1 MLKSY
6 LNFVHFYF
14 EMQYLKHILLLLP
27 FFAFAQQSIETTFVN
42 KTELN
47 VEIFVGIDNFE
58 TTYYL
63 NNNELFKT
71 ENGNVVS
78 TYSNILL
85 GQITS
90 VNTFNP
96 LKIVV
101 FYKAFNTIVIL
112 DNRLSEMFKL
122 DFNTIQPFKDITHIT
137 TGIDN
142 TIWLF
147 NQTTQQLENY
157 DYKANVTRIKAL
169 PIQSEVIDLTS
180 NYNFSWLLT
189 KDYLYSYNYVG
200 SLLSKI
206 KNTGFTKLI
215 QTNGNL
221 ILQKENQLF
230 YLPKDTEVFL
240 ELKIPKLLIKQFFV
254 INETVYIYDDEFL
267 YQYRLKIN

>member
-1 MLKSY
+1 M
-6 LNFVHFYF
+6 NFVHFYL
-14 EMQYLKHILLLLP
+14 EMQYIKHIFFLFP
-27 FFAFAQQSIETTFVN
+27 FLAFAQQSIEVSFVK
-42 KTELN
+42 KTKLN
-47 VEIFVGIDNFE
+47 IETLVGIDNFE
-58 TTYYL
+58 TTYYVI
-63 NNNELFKT
+63 NNELFKS
-71 ENGNVVS
+71 EKGIVLS
-78 TYSNILL
+78 TYSNIQL

-101 FYKAFNTIVIL
+101 FYKAFNTVIIL

-157 DYKANVTRIKAL
+157 DYKANATRIKAL
-169 PIQSEVIDLTS
+169 PIQSEVIDLKS

-240 ELKIPKLLIKQFFV
+240 ELKISKLLIKQFFV
-254 INETVYIYDDEFL
+254 TNETVYIYDDEFL

>member
-1 MLKSY
+1 MKY
-6 LNFVHFYF
+6 
-14 EMQYLKHILLLLP
+14 I
-27 FFAFAQQSIETTFVN
+27 FFLFSFSTLAQQSIEVSFVK
-42 KTELN
+42 KTKLN
-47 VEIFVGIDNFE
+47 IETLIGIDNFE
-58 TTYYL
+58 TRYYVT
-63 NNNELFKT
+63 NNELLKS
-71 ENGNVVS
+71 EKGIVLS
-78 TYSNILL
+78 TYSNIQL
-85 GQITS
+85 GHITS
-90 VNTFNP
+90 ANTFNP

-101 FYKAFNTIVIL
+101 FYKAFNTVVIL

-122 DFNTIQPFKDITHIT
+122 DFNTIQPFKDITHLT

-180 NYNFSWLLT
+180 NYNFFWLLT

-254 INETVYIYDDEFL
+254 TNETVYIYDDEFL

>member
-1 MLKSY
+1 M
-6 LNFVHFYF
+6 NFVHFYL
-14 EMQYLKHILLLLP
+14 EMQYIKHIFFLFP
-27 FFAFAQQSIETTFVN
+27 FLTFSQQSIEVSFVK
-42 KTELN
+42 KTKLN
-47 VEIFVGIDNFE
+47 IETLVGIDNFE
-58 TTYYL
+58 TTYYVT
-63 NNNELFKT
+63 NNELFKS
-71 ENGNVVS
+71 EKGIVLS
-78 TYSNILL
+78 TFSNIQL

-101 FYKAFNTIVIL
+101 FYKAFNTVIIL

-122 DFNTIQPFKDITHIT
+122 DFNTIQPFKDVTHIT

-169 PIQSEVIDLTS
+169 PIQSEVIDLKS

-221 ILQKENQLF
+221 ILQKINQLF
-230 YLPKDTEVFL
+230 YLVKDTELFL
-240 ELKIPKLLIKQFFV
+240 ELKISKLLIKQFFV
-254 INETVYIYDDEFL
+254 TNETVYIYDDEFL

>member
-1 MLKSY
+1 MKY
-6 LNFVHFYF
+6 
-14 EMQYLKHILLLLP
+14 I
-27 FFAFAQQSIETTFVN
+27 FFLFSFSTLAQQSIEVSFVK
-42 KTELN
+42 KTKLN
-47 VEIFVGIDNFE
+47 IETLIGIDNFE
-58 TTYYL
+58 TRYYVT
-63 NNNELFKT
+63 NNELLKS
-71 ENGNVVS
+71 EKGIVLS
-78 TYSNILL
+78 TYSNIQL
-85 GQITS
+85 GHITS
-90 VNTFNP
+90 ANTFNP

-101 FYKAFNTIVIL
+101 FYKAFNTVVIL

-122 DFNTIQPFKDITHIT
+122 DFNTIQPFKDITHLT

-169 PIQSEVIDLTS
+169 PIQSEVIDLKS

-254 INETVYIYDDEFL
+254 TNETVYIYDDEFL